1 MTGVHAKT
9 WTQDAKA
16 GKPCQD
22 HWTKSLGAENIYIYM
37 WAQHLA
43 NQINNGSN
51 ILSNLYI
58 PKLKDIE
65 LSSGF
70 CFLKIKK
77 KTKQNK
83 TCWFYHVH

>member
-1 MTGVHAKT
+1 
-9 WTQDAKA
+9 
-16 GKPCQD
+16 
-22 HWTKSLGAENIYIYM
+22 M

-43 NQINNGSN
+43 DQINDESN

-70 CFLKIKK
+70 YFLKIKK
-77 KTKQNK
+77 RKQNK
-83 TCWFYHVH
+83 TC

>member
-9 WTQDAKA
+9 WTQDTKA

-22 HWTKSLGAENIYIYM
+22 HWAKSLGAENIYIYM

-58 PKLKDIE
+58 PKLKDI
-65 LSSGF
+65 LV
-70 CFLKIKK
+70 FLKLKK
-77 KTKQNK
+77 KQNK
-83 TCWFYHVH
+83 TKLVDFIMYINLMQS